1 MFFTAS
7 VLPVAIGTVAGARH
21 GGAFDG
27 GAFALA
33 LAATVCVHAAVNV
46 YNDVCDSRSGCDQ
59 ANLDRIHP
67 FTGGSRFI
75 QNGVLGEDEMAR
87 LAHALL
93 GAGVLL
99 GIALVALKGPMV
111 LALGAIGVG
120 LGLLYSLPPVHLA
133 GRGLGEI
140 AVGIGFGVLPVVGAA
155 WLQAGSHV
163 PLAALLSLPLG
174 CWIAAV
180 LIANEVPDAAADEG
194 AGKRTLAVRL
204 GPRGTRVLYAGV
216 QAAAAASLAGG
227 VSLDVL
233 PVWSLV
239 VPVALLGLAG
249 IAAKDLGG
257 SRLDLTRAIKL
268 TLAIHLAGGL
278 WLCLLAAVAGG

>member
-46 YNDVCDSRSGCDQ
+46 YNDVCDSRSGGDQ

-93 GAGVLL
+93 GVGVLL

-194 AGKRTLAVRL
+194 ADKRTLAVRL

-249 IAAKDLGG
+249 IAAKDLSG